1 MVNLFRKFEIISVLL
16 TVAMN
21 DIVHDLVVL
30 LQPLSSTDIY
40 LISSLVQ

>member
-21 DIVHDLVVL
+21 DIVHDLVVV
-30 LQPLSSTDIY
+30 LQPLSEKPIA
-40 LISSLVQ
+40 